1 MIGKLIAGVDEVGR
15 GPLAGPVIAAAVVFP
30 EVFFIEGVKDSKRLS
45 ESRRL
50 TLSREIRR
58 RSRAWAIGAAT
69 VSEVEELNV
78 HAASLKAM
86 RRALTSLTIR
96 PDYAFVDGTHFPDV
110 GIPGEAIV
118 KADRDMPVVSAASIL
133 AKVVRDKIM
142 IDLNLRFPGYGFSQH
157 KGYPTKAHISALQT
171 MGPCKIHRRS
181 FGPVKA
187 VLGDGMTSP
196 EG

>member
-1 MIGKLIAGVDEVGR
+1 VIGKLIAGVDEVGR

-50 TLSREIRR
+50 ILSREIRR

-69 VSEVEELNV
+69 VSEVEEINV
-78 HAASLKAM
+78 HAASLRAM

-110 GIPGEAIV
+110 DIPGEAIV
-118 KADRDMPVVSAASIL
+118 KADRDVPVVSAASIL

-142 IDLNLRFPGYGFSQH
+142 IDLNSRFPGYGFSQH
-157 KGYPTKAHISALQT
+157 KGYPTKVHLSALQT

-181 FGPVKA
+181 FAPVKA
-187 VLGDGMTSP
+187 VLEGGMTSP

>member
-1 MIGKLIAGVDEVGR
+1 VIGKLIAGVDEVGR

-50 TLSREIRR
+50 ILSREIRR

-69 VSEVEELNV
+69 VSEVEEINV
-78 HAASLKAM
+78 HAASLRAM

-96 PDYAFVDGTHFPDV
+96 PDYAFVDGTHFPDAD
-110 GIPGEAIV
+110 IPGEAIV
-118 KADRDMPVVSAASIL
+118 KADRNMPVVSAASIL

-142 IDLNLRFPGYGFSQH
+142 IDLNSRFPGYGFSQH
-157 KGYPTKAHISALQT
+157 KGYPTKVHLSALQT

-181 FGPVKA
+181 FAPVKA
-187 VLGDGMTSP
+187 VLEGGMTSP